1 MITTTSTLW
10 KPSRPLRK
18 KKVTNRLAFI
28 QNVAMCLLWISLIHQ
43 VIEHFTQNN
52 FTLALAAK
60 RELAENLLALLA
72 PPVQVPVPNL
82 GYYPTLPKALKNVL
96 GRVFYFWSTKKDWR
110 GEPQSPSSIFSY
122 FYSILSNHF
131 KNGSGQIFNIEG
143 SLMATIADH
152 QAQVIRIF
160 KIIW

>member
-18 KKVTNRLAFI
+18 KKVINRLAFI
-28 QNVAMCLLWISLIHQ
+28 QNVAVCLLWIFLIHQ

-82 GYYPTLPKALKNVL
+82 WGHSTLPKALKNIL
-96 GRVFYFWSTKKDWR
+96 GRVFYFWSTKKIEDL
-110 GEPQSPSSIFSY
+110 SCKAVFNL
-122 FYSILSNHF
+122 FLTLLILCNHF

-160 KIIW
+160 KVIW